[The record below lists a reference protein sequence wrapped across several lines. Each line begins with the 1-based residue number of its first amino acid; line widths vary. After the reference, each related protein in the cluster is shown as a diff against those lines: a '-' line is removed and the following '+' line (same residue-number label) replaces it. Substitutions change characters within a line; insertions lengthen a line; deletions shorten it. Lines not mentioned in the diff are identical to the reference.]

1 MQKLFSLLKYKNR
14 GTRPRFL
21 SDCCAACIAYALPRG
36 SRGLWLIVLIDNSK
50 TEGNLGFVFMSRT
63 QKKCAPEN
71 GAQKCGDKDM
81 NGAWRLS
88 LPPR

>member
-63 QKKCAPEN
+63 QKMRPGKR
-71 GAQKCGDKDM
+71 GAEVWG
-81 NGAWRLS
+81 
-88 LPPR
+88 

>member
-1 MQKLFSLLKYKNR
+1 MQKLFSLLKYKTR

-63 QKKCAPEN
+63 QKNAPRKT
-71 GAQKCGDKDM
+71 GRRSVGIKI
-81 NGAWRLS
+81 
-88 LPPR
+88 